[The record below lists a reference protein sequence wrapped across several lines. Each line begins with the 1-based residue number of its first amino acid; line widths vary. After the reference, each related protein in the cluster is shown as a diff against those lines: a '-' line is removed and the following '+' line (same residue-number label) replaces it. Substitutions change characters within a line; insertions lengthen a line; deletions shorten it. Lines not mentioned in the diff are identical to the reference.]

1 MNFNNQNESKDLE
14 NILLKVKFNKEINDL
29 YYSMEEGDLLKDIEE
44 ELKEK
49 ESMKISLLID
59 SSEDP
64 KEILTALGAADIED
78 LNKIAAEDRI
88 FRRIIK
94 MLEEKNL
101 KWEIRQNKIRDK
113 AVRGNIL
120 QLNIYK

>member
-64 KEILTALGAADIED
+64 KEILTALGAAAIED

-88 FRRIIK
+88 FKRIIK
-94 MLEEKNL
+94 MLGEKNL

>member
-88 FRRIIK
+88 FKRIIK
-94 MLEEKNL
+94 MLGEKNL

>member
-59 SSEDP
+59 SSDDP
-64 KEILTALGAADIED
+64 KEILQALGAADIED

>member
-88 FRRIIK
+88 FKRIIK
-94 MLEEKNL
+94 MLGEKNL

-113 AVRGNIL
+113 AVRGHIL

>member
-1 MNFNNQNESKDLE
+1 MIYIIQW
-14 NILLKVKFNKEINDL
+14 
-29 YYSMEEGDLLKDIEE
+29 EEGDLLKDIEE

-49 ESMKISLLID
+49 ESMKISLLLD

-64 KEILTALGAADIED
+64 KEILKALGAPDIEA
-78 LNKIAAEDRI
+78 LNRITAEDRI
-88 FRRIIK
+88 FKRIIK